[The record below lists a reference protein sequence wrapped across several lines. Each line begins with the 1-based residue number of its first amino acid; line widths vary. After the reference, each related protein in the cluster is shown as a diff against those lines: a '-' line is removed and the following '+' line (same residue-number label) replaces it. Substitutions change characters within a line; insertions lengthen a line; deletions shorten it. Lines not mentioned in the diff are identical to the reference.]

1 MPEVR
6 RLRCSILRGGTSRGV
21 FFLREDLPQDRK
33 AIEPILLDVFGS
45 PDIRQING
53 LGGATSQTSKAAIIG
68 PPSRQDADVDYTF
81 AQVSV
86 TEALVDWGGNCGNL
100 SAAVGPFALDQ
111 HLVVGGDGIATVRVH
126 NTNTGKL
133 IIARVPVQDGRA
145 KVAGDYAIPGVPG
158 TGARIDLEFV
168 DPAGSCGRGLLPTR
182 HAVDEAV
189 LADGRRIRVSVVDAA
204 NPVAFV
210 LAADLGMRGTEL
222 PGEIEQRTEVTR
234 ALEEVRGIAAEW
246 LGIVGDRRDATAV
259 SPGLPKVGMV
269 APPRGYR
276 TTLGNTVSA
285 GEMDLCGRL
294 MSMQTAHRS
303 YMVTGA
309 ICTAAA
315 AVVDGT
321 VVREVMAGGLR
332 DGGQVRI
339 AHPYGVMDVTV
350 RADVRGGAPVIR
362 SITVGRT
369 ARHILDGE
377 VWLPAGLI
385 DRRHLAATSGSLPG
399 FPTRQR
405 LAWRAMLRPPW
416 RARPPGG
423 AEGAEGIVCAGI
435 LTMKY
440 YQ

>member
-1 MPEVR
+1 MIPETR
-6 RLRCSILRGGTSRGV
+6 GLHCSILRGGTSRGV
-21 FFLREDLPQDRK
+21 FFLREDLPRDRE

-68 PPSRQDADVDYTF
+68 PPSREDADVDYTF

-100 SAAVGPFALDQ
+100 SAAVGPFALDRR
-111 HLVVGGDGIATVRVH
+111 LVAGGDGIAAVRVH

-133 IIARVPVQDGRA
+133 VIARVPVQDGRA
-145 KVAGDYAIPGVPG
+145 LVAGDYAIPGVPG

-168 DPAGSCGRGLLPTR
+168 DPAGSCGGGLLPTGNV
-182 HAVDEAV
+182 VDEAM

-222 PGEIEQRTEVTR
+222 PAEIEQQTEVTR
-234 ALEEVRGIAAEW
+234 ALEDVRGIVAEW
-246 LGIVGDRRDATAV
+246 LGVVGDRRNATTA

-269 APPRGYR
+269 APPADYR
-276 TTLGNTVSA
+276 TTIGNPVSA

-315 AVVDGT
+315 AAVDGT
-321 VVREVMAGGLR
+321 LVHEVTRGESHERGL
-332 DGGQVRI
+332 VRI
-339 AHPYGVMDVTV
+339 AHPYGVMDVAVTKD
-350 RADVRGGAPVIR
+350 ACNGKPEIR
-362 SITVGRT
+362 SVTTGRT
-369 ARHILDGE
+369 ARHIMDGE
-377 VWLPAGLI
+377 VWIPAGLLEGGS
-385 DRRHLAATSGSLPG
+385 LAAKP
-399 FPTRQR
+399 
-405 LAWRAMLRPPW
+405 A
-416 RARPPGG
+416 
-423 AEGAEGIVCAGI
+423 
-435 LTMKY
+435 
-440 YQ
+440 